1 MPLVVIFAAGPVRH
15 MSVRPGPR
23 MGETTDK
30 HGQRPCGPLAWDRA
44 GDWRGRAVTTQ
55 RVPLMDL
62 AVKQQASGELAPPAG
77 EHCREASRIDARDWA
92 RRSAARGVDPRRW

>member
-1 MPLVVIFAAGPVRH
+1 

-44 GDWRGRAVTTQ
+44 GDWRGHAVTTQ

-62 AVKQQASGELAPPAG
+62 AVKQQASGEFDPASG
-77 EHCREASRIDARDWA
+77 
-92 RRSAARGVDPRRW
+92 